1 MTHQQP
7 DPIKDISSQR
17 HDYPGVDSAMSH
29 WVQPWIDPQ
38 YRAHDPQNQQNA
50 MPVSLQRRIAGD
62 LLDHMLNDNLTPQ
75 QVLQRWPVSYHVS
88 DLKRDP
94 SLYAAFQAVWYFEAD
109 EDRRYQEMFYGDL
122 QWALLEQM
130 IGYLKKSDP
139 LPQNILSVYTPV
151 EPKFYQAQQLFWQP
165 LRVWKDN
172 LEQFLGTIYQGFFRF
187 RNTWRDAWRLLPIK
201 SQ

>member
-1 MTHQQP
+1 MTHQHP
-7 DPIKDISSQR
+7 DPMSELNEMNRQR
-17 HDYPGVDSAMSH
+17 PNHPGVSSAMSH
-29 WVQPWIDPQ
+29 WVQPWVNKQ
-38 YRAHDPQNQQNA
+38 YRSQTPQNSLSI
-50 MPVSLQRRIAGD
+50 SLQRRIVGD
-62 LLDHMLNDNLTPQ
+62 LLDHMLNDSLTPQ
-75 QVLQRWPVSYHVS
+75 QVLQRWPVSYQVS
-88 DLKRDP
+88 DLERDP

-109 EDRRYQEMFYGDL
+109 EDRRFQEMFYADL

-130 IGYLKKSDP
+130 IGYFKKSDP
-139 LPQNILSVYTPV
+139 LPHNLLSVYSPV

-172 LEQFLGTIYQGFFRF
+172 LEQFLGTIHQGFCRF